1 MTNQKKKIKEKK
13 RKETKSKKETKKKK
27 ENKNKKQK
35 TFVLPLATFLTAIAK
50 FLFLESRVYIKSY
63 LH

>member
-1 MTNQKKKIKEKK
+1 MTNQKKKKEKK
-13 RKETKSKKETKKKK
+13 RKETKKKK

-35 TFVLPLATFLTAIAK
+35 TFLFPLATFLTAIAK